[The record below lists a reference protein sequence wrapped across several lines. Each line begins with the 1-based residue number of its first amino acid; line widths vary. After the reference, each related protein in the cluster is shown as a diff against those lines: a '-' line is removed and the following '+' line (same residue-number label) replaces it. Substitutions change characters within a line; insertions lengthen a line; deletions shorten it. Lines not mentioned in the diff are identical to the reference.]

1 MFTFFSANDDADAA
15 AAVSFAPFLTFA
27 AFFEAFSDAAAN
39 VFAAASRKPSRGSP
53 FGRWYEAGTC
63 ERAVLG
69 GGGNGSAA
77 TGRGGGLTDDGPC
90 VGKGGGGGG
99 VLLRLLDPNESRRR
113 LYWKS
118 RSWLWERDRE
128 RYSRSRLRERVLDLD
143 LERDLDLDRDME
155 RS

>member
-1 MFTFFSANDDADAA
+1 M
-15 AAVSFAPFLTFA
+15 
-27 AFFEAFSDAAAN
+27 AFREPVKRRDSIEPN
-39 VFAAASRKPSRGSP
+39 LAS
-53 FGRWYEAGTC
+53 
-63 ERAVLG
+63 
-69 GGGNGSAA
+69 
-77 TGRGGGLTDDGPC
+77 
-90 VGKGGGGGG
+90 
-99 VLLRLLDPNESRRR
+99 LDPYESRRR